1 MFAGCNSLAIVRLNR
16 LMSDLIPIHMS
27 FNKKC
32 VSHSGPFLEEVVG
45 DDERIDLV
53 RPADNGH
60 THEIEQQVGRINRIQ

>member
-1 MFAGCNSLAIVRLNR
+1 MFAGCNSLATVRLNR

-53 RPADNGH
+53 
-60 THEIEQQVGRINRIQ
+60 